1 MTTKLAM
8 AHPVLASEAQ
18 QTLFR
23 NWAHDTIFALDIYD
37 SPKRQ
42 FNVLA
47 KLLNWVGGEEPWN
60 AHWQECFGEVYTWRA
75 SPGE

>member
-1 MTTKLAM
+1 M
-8 AHPVLASEAQ
+8 APTVLASEAQ
-18 QTLFR
+18 QALFR
-23 NWAHDTIFALDIYD
+23 KWAKDTVFALDVHD

-60 AHWQECFGEVYTWRA
+60 AYWQECFGEVYTWRA
-75 SPGE
+75 PPGQ